1 MGDYFVS
8 NRDESVRMFRSDLL
22 ERTTYVYPWVPHLI
36 YVPIVI
42 ALLWMSPL
50 GLAASLMYF
59 AIGLLVWTFIEYL
72 LHRFAFHAPD
82 EIMKETHEI
91 SAGLELNEPVIPALP
106 TLRHVIYFIFHGV
119 HHEYP
124 SDSKRLVM
132 PPVAS
137 LPMGL
142 VAWVIFSMIFGGTV
156 IPAFAGLLVGYLI
169 YDTTHFV
176 LHHKSVPTA
185 FGKLIKKA
193 HMRHHFLEPDENYGV
208 SSPLWDI
215 VFRTYG
221 GKKIAGRA

>member
-1 MGDYFVS
+1 MGEFFVS

-22 ERTTYVYPWVPHLI
+22 ERTTYVHPWVPHLI

-42 ALLWMSPL
+42 ALLWISPVSVGTTVL
-50 GLAASLMYF
+50 YVAF
-59 AIGLLVWTFIEYL
+59 GLLIWTFIEYL
-72 LHRFAFHAPD
+72 LHRFTFHAPD
-82 EIMKETHEI
+82 EIMRQTHEI
-91 SAGLELNEPVIPALP
+91 SAGLELDEPVIPALP
-106 TLRHVIYFIFHGV
+106 TLRHVTYFIFHGV

-124 SDSKRLVM
+124 SDSMRLVM
-132 PPVAS
+132 PPIAS

-142 VAWVIFSMIFGGTV
+142 VAWLIFSLIFGEYA

-185 FGKLIKKA
+185 LGKLIKKA
-193 HMRHHFLEPDENYGV
+193 HMRHHFLDPDEDYGV

-215 VFRTYG
+215 IFRTYG
-221 GKKIAGRA
+221 GKKTAASA

>member
-1 MGDYFVS
+1 MGEFFVS
-8 NRDESVRMFRSDLL
+8 NRDESVRMFSSDLL
-22 ERTTYVYPWVPHLI
+22 ESTTYVRPWVPHLI

-42 ALLWMSPL
+42 ALLWFSPVSL
-50 GLAASLMYF
+50 GTTVLYL
-59 AIGLLVWTFIEYL
+59 AIGLLIWTFIEYL

-82 EIMKETHEI
+82 EIMRRTHEI
-91 SAGLELNEPVIPALP
+91 SAGLGLDEPVIPALP

-124 SDSKRLVM
+124 SDSRRLVM
-132 PPVAS
+132 PPIAS

-142 VAWVIFSMIFGGTV
+142 VAWLIFSLVFGDKA

-176 LHHKSVPTA
+176 VHHRSMPTA
-185 FGKLIKKA
+185 FGKLVKKA
-193 HMRHHFLEPDENYGV
+193 HMRHHFLDPDEDYGV

-221 GKKIAGRA
+221 GKKTAASA

>member
-1 MGDYFVS
+1 MGEYFVS

-22 ERTTYVYPWVPHLI
+22 ERTTYVHPWVPHLI
-36 YVPIVI
+36 YVPVVI
-42 ALLWMSPL
+42 ALLWLSPL
-50 GLAASLMYF
+50 SLGGSALYF
-59 AIGLLVWTFIEYL
+59 AIGLLIWTFVEYL

-82 EIMKETHEI
+82 EVMKETHQI
-91 SAGLELNEPVIPALP
+91 SAGLELDQAVIPELP
-106 TLRHVIYFIFHGV
+106 TFRHVVYFIFHGV

-124 SDSKRLVM
+124 SDSLRLVM

-142 VAWVIFSMIFGGTV
+142 MAWVIFSMLFGGNM
-156 IPAFAGLLVGYLI
+156 IPAFAGSLVGYLV

-176 LHHKSVPTA
+176 LHHRSVPTA

-193 HMRHHFLEPDENYGV
+193 HMRHHFLDPDEDYGV

-215 VFRTYG
+215 IFRTYG
-221 GKKIAGRA
+221 GGKTTASA

>member
-1 MGDYFVS
+1 MGEFYVS

-22 ERTTYVYPWVPHLI
+22 EKTTYVHPLVPHMI
-36 YVPIVI
+36 YVPIVV
-42 ALLWMSPL
+42 ALLWISPL
-50 GLAASLMYF
+50 GVAASAGWFLV
-59 AIGLLVWTFIEYL
+59 GLLIWTFLEYL

-82 EIMKETHEI
+82 EVMKKTHEI
-91 SAGLELNEPVIPALP
+91 SASLELDQPVIPELP
-106 TLRHVIYFIFHGV
+106 SLRHVIYFIFHGV

-124 SDSKRLVM
+124 SDTRRLVM
-132 PPVAS
+132 PPIAS

-142 VAWVIFSMIFGGTV
+142 VAWFIFSWIFGGAA
-156 IPAFAGLLVGYLI
+156 IPAFAGLLVGYLV

-176 LHHKSVPTA
+176 VHHKSVPTA

-193 HMRHHFLEPDENYGV
+193 HMRHHFLDPDENYGV

-221 GKKIAGRA
+221 GKKSAAGA

>member
-1 MGDYFVS
+1 MGEYFVS

-22 ERTTYVYPWVPHLI
+22 EATTYVRPWIPHLI

-42 ALLWMSPL
+42 VLLWISPL
-50 GLAASLMYF
+50 GVAASAFWFLV
-59 AIGLLVWTFIEYL
+59 GLLIWTFLEYL
-72 LHRFAFHAPD
+72 LHRYAFHAPD
-82 EIMKETHEI
+82 EIMRETHEI
-91 SAGLELNEPVIPALP
+91 SASLRLDEPVIPALP

-142 VAWVIFSMIFGGTV
+142 AAWLIFSLLLGERA
-156 IPAFAGLLVGYLI
+156 IPAFAGLLVGYLL

-176 LHHKSVPTA
+176 VHHRSPPTA
-185 FGKLIKKA
+185 FGKLLKKA
-193 HMRHHFLEPDENYGV
+193 HMRHHFLDPDENYGV
-208 SSPLWDI
+208 SSPLWDL

-221 GKKIAGRA
+221 GKKSAAGA

>member
-1 MGDYFVS
+1 MGEFYVS
-8 NRDESVRMFRSDLL
+8 NRNESVRMFKSDLL

-42 ALLWMSPL
+42 VLLWISPL
-50 GLAASLMYF
+50 GLAASALYF
-59 AIGLLVWTFIEYL
+59 AVGLLIWTFIEYL

-82 EIMKETHEI
+82 EVMRKTHEI
-91 SAGLELNEPVIPALP
+91 SASLELNQPVIPELP

-124 SDSKRLVM
+124 SDTRRLVM
-132 PPVAS
+132 PPIAS
-137 LPMGL
+137 LPMGV
-142 VAWVIFSMIFGGTV
+142 VAWLIFSWIFGGSA

-176 LHHKSVPTA
+176 VHHKSVPTA
-185 FGKLIKKA
+185 FGKMIKKA
-193 HMRHHFLEPDENYGV
+193 HMRHHFLDPDEDYGV

-215 VFRTYG
+215 IFRTWG
-221 GKKIAGRA
+221 GRKPAASA

>member
-1 MGDYFVS
+1 MSEYFVS

-22 ERTTYVYPWVPHLI
+22 ERTTYVHPWIPHLI
-36 YVPIVI
+36 YVPVVI
-42 ALLWMSPL
+42 ALLWLSPL
-50 GLAASLMYF
+50 SLGGSALYF
-59 AIGLLVWTFIEYL
+59 AIGLLIWTFIEYL

-82 EIMKETHEI
+82 EVMRETHQI
-91 SAGLELNEPVIPALP
+91 SAGLELDQAVIPELP
-106 TLRHVIYFIFHGV
+106 TFRHVVYFIFHGV

-124 SDSKRLVM
+124 SDSLRLVM

-142 VAWVIFSMIFGGTV
+142 MAWVIFSMVFGGNM
-156 IPAFAGLLVGYLI
+156 IPAFAGSLVGYLV

-176 LHHKSVPTA
+176 LHHRSVPTA

-193 HMRHHFLEPDENYGV
+193 HMRHHFLDPDEDYGV

-215 VFRTYG
+215 IFRTYG
-221 GKKIAGRA
+221 GGKTTASA

>member
-1 MGDYFVS
+1 MSEYFVS

-22 ERTTYVYPWVPHLI
+22 ERTTYVHPWVPHLI
-36 YVPIVI
+36 YVPVVI
-42 ALLWMSPL
+42 ALLWLSPL
-50 GLAASLMYF
+50 SLGGSALYF
-59 AIGLLVWTFIEYL
+59 AIGLLIWTFIEYL

-82 EIMKETHEI
+82 EVMRETHQI
-91 SAGLELNEPVIPALP
+91 SAGLELDQAVIPELP
-106 TLRHVIYFIFHGV
+106 TFRHVVYFIFHGV

-124 SDSKRLVM
+124 SDSLRLVM

-142 VAWVIFSMIFGGTV
+142 MAWVIFSMLFGGNM
-156 IPAFAGLLVGYLI
+156 IPAFAGSLVGYLV

-176 LHHKSVPTA
+176 LHHRSVPTA

-193 HMRHHFLEPDENYGV
+193 HMRHHFLDPDEDYGV

-215 VFRTYG
+215 IFRTYG
-221 GKKIAGRA
+221 GGKTTASA

>member
-1 MGDYFVS
+1 MGTYFVS
-8 NRDESVRMFRSDLL
+8 NRDESVRMFKSDLL
-22 ERTTYVYPWVPHLI
+22 ERTTYVHPWVPHLI
-36 YVPIVI
+36 YIPILV
-42 ALLWMSPL
+42 ALLWFSPL
-50 GLAASLMYF
+50 GVGASALYF
-59 AIGLLVWTFIEYL
+59 TIGLLIWTFIEYL

-82 EIMKETHEI
+82 EIMQETHEI
-91 SAGLELNEPVIPALP
+91 SAGLELNQAVIPELP

-142 VAWVIFSMIFGGTV
+142 VAWVIFSLIFGEKA
-156 IPAFAGLLVGYLI
+156 IPAFAGLLTGYLI

-193 HMRHHFLEPDENYGV
+193 HMRHHFLEPDEDYGV

-221 GKKIAGRA
+221 GKKTAPSA

>member
-1 MGDYFVS
+1 MGEYFVS
-8 NRDESVRMFRSDLL
+8 NRDESVRMFKSDLL
-22 ERTTYVYPWVPHLI
+22 ESTTYVYPWVPHLI
-36 YVPIVI
+36 YVPII
-42 ALLWMSPL
+42 AVLLWVSPL
-50 GLAASLMYF
+50 GVLASTFYF
-59 AIGLLVWTFIEYL
+59 AIGLLIWTFIEYL

-91 SAGLELNEPVIPALP
+91 SAGLALNEPVIPALP
-106 TLRHVIYFIFHGV
+106 SLRHVIYFIFHGV

-124 SDSKRLVM
+124 SDSMRLVM

-137 LPMGL
+137 LPMGV
-142 VAWVIFSMIFGGTV
+142 VAWFIFLLIFGGKA

-185 FGKLIKKA
+185 FGKMIKKA
-193 HMRHHFLEPDENYGV
+193 HMRHHFLDPDENYGV
-208 SSPLWDI
+208 SSPLWDV

-221 GKKIAGRA
+221 GKKSAAGA

>member
-1 MGDYFVS
+1 MGEYFVS
-8 NRDESVRMFRSDLL
+8 NRDESVRMFKSDLL
-22 ERTTYVYPWVPHLI
+22 ESTTYVYPWVPHLI
-36 YVPIVI
+36 YVPII
-42 ALLWMSPL
+42 AVLLWVSPL
-50 GLAASLMYF
+50 GMLASTFYF
-59 AIGLLVWTFIEYL
+59 AIGLLIWTFIEYL

-91 SAGLELNEPVIPALP
+91 SAGLALNEPVIPALP
-106 TLRHVIYFIFHGV
+106 SLRHVIYFIFHGV

-124 SDSKRLVM
+124 SDSMRLVM

-137 LPMGL
+137 LPMGV
-142 VAWVIFSMIFGGTV
+142 VAWFIFLLIFGGKA

-185 FGKLIKKA
+185 FGKMIKKA
-193 HMRHHFLEPDENYGV
+193 HMRHHFLDPDENYGV
-208 SSPLWDI
+208 SSPLWDV

-221 GKKIAGRA
+221 GKKSAAGA

>member
-1 MGDYFVS
+1 MGEYFVS

-22 ERTTYVYPWVPHLI
+22 EATTYVRPWVPHLI

-42 ALLWMSPL
+42 ALLWISPL
-50 GLAASLMYF
+50 GVSASALYF
-59 AIGLLVWTFIEYL
+59 AVGLLIWTFIEYL

-82 EIMKETHEI
+82 EIMKETHRI
-91 SAGLELNEPVIPALP
+91 SAGLELNDPVIPALP
-106 TLRHVIYFIFHGV
+106 TMRHVIYFIFHGV

-124 SDSKRLVM
+124 SDSLRLVM

-142 VAWVIFSMIFGGTV
+142 VAWFIFSAIFGQSA

-176 LHHKSVPTA
+176 LHHKSVPTG
-185 FGKLIKKA
+185 FGKLIKKS
-193 HMRHHFLEPDENYGV
+193 HMRHHFLDPDEDYGV

-221 GKKIAGRA
+221 GKKSAAGA

>member
-1 MGDYFVS
+1 MGEYFVS

-22 ERTTYVYPWVPHLI
+22 ERTTYVHPLVPHLI
-36 YVPIVI
+36 YIPILL
-42 ALLWMSPL
+42 ALLVFSPL
-50 GLAASLMYF
+50 GAVASAGYF
-59 AIGLLVWTFIEYL
+59 VLGLFLWTFLEYL

-82 EIMKETHEI
+82 EVMKQTHEI
-91 SAGLELNEPVIPALP
+91 SASLELNQPVIPELP

-132 PPVAS
+132 PPIAS

-142 VAWVIFSMIFGGTV
+142 VTWFIFRALLGDAA
-156 IPAFAGLLVGYLI
+156 IPAFAGLLLGYLI
-169 YDTTHFV
+169 YDTTHYV
-176 LHHKSVPTA
+176 VHHKSVLTP
-185 FGKLIKKA
+185 FGKLLKRC
-193 HMRHHFLEPDENYGV
+193 HMRHHFLDPDEDYGV

-221 GKKIAGRA
+221 GGRKEARA

>member
-1 MGDYFVS
+1 MGEFFVS
-8 NRDESVRMFRSDLL
+8 NRDESVRMFASDRL
-22 ERTTYVYPWVPHLI
+22 ERTTYVRPWVPHLI

-42 ALLWMSPL
+42 VLLWISPVGVGTTL
-50 GLAASLMYF
+50 LYF
-59 AIGLLVWTFIEYL
+59 GIGLLIWTFIEYL

-82 EIMKETHEI
+82 EIMRETHEI
-91 SAGLELNEPVIPALP
+91 SAGLELDEPVIPALP

-124 SDSKRLVM
+124 SDTRRLVM

-142 VAWVIFSMIFGGTV
+142 VAWFVFAFLFGDNA

-176 LHHKSVPTA
+176 VHHRSVPTG

-193 HMRHHFLEPDENYGV
+193 HMRHHFLDPDEDYGV

-221 GKKIAGRA
+221 GKKSAASA

>member
-1 MGDYFVS
+1 MSEYFVS

-22 ERTTYVYPWVPHLI
+22 ERTTYVHPWVPHLI
-36 YVPIVI
+36 YVPVVI
-42 ALLWMSPL
+42 ALLWLSPL
-50 GLAASLMYF
+50 SLGGSALYF
-59 AIGLLVWTFIEYL
+59 AIGLLIWTFIEYL

-82 EIMKETHEI
+82 EVMKETHKI
-91 SAGLELNEPVIPALP
+91 SAGLELDQAVIPELP
-106 TLRHVIYFIFHGV
+106 TFRHVVYFIFHGV

-124 SDSKRLVM
+124 SDSLRLVM

-142 VAWVIFSMIFGGTV
+142 MAWVIFSMIFGGNM
-156 IPAFAGLLVGYLI
+156 IPAFAGSLVGYLV

-185 FGKLIKKA
+185 FGKVIKGA
-193 HMRHHFLEPDENYGV
+193 HMRHHFLDPDEDYGV

-215 VFRTYG
+215 IFRTYG
-221 GKKIAGRA
+221 GKKSAASA

>member
-1 MGDYFVS
+1 MGEFFVS

-22 ERTTYVYPWVPHLI
+22 EATTYVYPWVPHLI
-36 YVPIVI
+36 YVPII
-42 ALLWMSPL
+42 AVLLWISPL
-50 GLAASLMYF
+50 GVLGSTFYF
-59 AIGLLVWTFIEYL
+59 AIGLLIWTFIEYL

-91 SAGLELNEPVIPALP
+91 SAGLALNEPVIPALP
-106 TLRHVIYFIFHGV
+106 TMRHVIYFIFHGV

-124 SDSKRLVM
+124 SDSMRLVM

-137 LPMGL
+137 LPMGV
-142 VAWVIFSMIFGGTV
+142 VAWFIFSMIFGGKA

-169 YDTTHFV
+169 YDTMHFV

-193 HMRHHFLEPDENYGV
+193 HMRHHFLEPDEDYGV

-215 VFRTYG
+215 IFRTYG
-221 GKKIAGRA
+221 GKKTAPSA

>member
-1 MGDYFVS
+1 MGEYFVS
-8 NRDESVRMFRSDLL
+8 NRDESVRMFKSDLL
-22 ERTTYVYPWVPHLI
+22 ESTTYVYPWVPHLI
-36 YVPIVI
+36 YVPII
-42 ALLWMSPL
+42 AVLLWVSPL
-50 GLAASLMYF
+50 GVLASTFYF
-59 AIGLLVWTFIEYL
+59 AIGLLIWTFIEYL

-91 SAGLELNEPVIPALP
+91 SAGLALNEPVIPALP
-106 TLRHVIYFIFHGV
+106 SLRHVIYFIFHGV

-124 SDSKRLVM
+124 SDSMRLVM

-137 LPMGL
+137 LPMGV
-142 VAWVIFSMIFGGTV
+142 VAWFIFLLIFGGKA

-185 FGKLIKKA
+185 FGKMIKKA
-193 HMRHHFLEPDENYGV
+193 HMRHHFLDPDENYGV
-208 SSPLWDI
+208 SSPLWDV

-221 GKKIAGRA
+221 GKKSAACA

>member
-59 AIGLLVWTFIEYL
+59 AIGLLIWTFIEYL

>member
-1 MGDYFVS
+1 MGEFFVS
-8 NRDESVRMFRSDLL
+8 NRDESVRMFASDLL
-22 ERTTYVYPWVPHLI
+22 ESTTYVRPWVPHLI

-42 ALLWMSPL
+42 ALLWFSSVSL
-50 GLAASLMYF
+50 GTTILYF
-59 AIGLLVWTFIEYL
+59 AIGLLIWTFIEYL

-82 EIMKETHEI
+82 EIMRQTHET
-91 SAGLELNEPVIPALP
+91 SAGLGLDEPVIPALP

-124 SDSKRLVM
+124 GDSRRLVM
-132 PPVAS
+132 PPIAS

-142 VAWVIFSMIFGGTV
+142 VAWLIFSLIFGEKT

-176 LHHKSVPTA
+176 VHHRSMPTA

-193 HMRHHFLEPDENYGV
+193 HMRHHFLDPDEDYGV

-221 GKKIAGRA
+221 GKKTVASA